1 MLKILLDIKMKKV
14 LLIGCFC
21 ILSACAT
28 IVNDPNTPVA
38 LSFSDGS
45 DGTCTMTNKR
55 GSRTTLDVIQS
66 NSLLLAAK
74 ISLAESERNNL
85 IAQYNVLK
93 AIGLLNSEYLKL
105 K

>member
-1 MLKILLDIKMKKV
+1 
-14 LLIGCFC
+14 
-21 ILSACAT
+21 
-28 IVNDPNTPVA
+28 
-38 LSFSDGS
+38 
-45 DGTCTMTNKR
+45 
-55 GSRTTLDVIQS
+55 
-66 NSLLLAAK
+66 LAAK

>member
-1 MLKILLDIKMKKV
+1 MKTTEKNVGSAWSNLEASKSFLNSVRSQVRAAKIANEGIT
-14 LLIGCFC
+14 
-21 ILSACAT
+21 AEYE
-28 IVNDPNTPVA
+28 
-38 LSFSDGS
+38 
-45 DGTCTMTNKR
+45 R